1 MIISAI
7 RHPLG
12 ISLLY
17 LLAVPVIS
25 TQAQETETDAV
36 LNVTK
41 PEAQYIIDALC
52 TEWDRLQ
59 ALCTGAYEQTGQSQ
73 STVAGAKQE
82 QAALKTR
89 IEQLS
94 SDKADLEEQLDAL
107 GAAHKQIQATHQSLE
122 EKLAAAAVQLDQ
134 AQTVRTRLETR
145 IGELEQ
151 QNESISKEKSLL
163 QTQLGTSE
171 AELVKMGQA
180 VAVAQGKVNELQGAL
195 EVSRQEQAEMADK
208 LKQLAKVEEL
218 EGALEVSRQEKAE
231 LADKLKE
238 LEGELEAVHQE
249 MGELASRLG
258 TADQQQPMQTSLSD
272 QDQRTYTV
280 QEGDTLSSIAI
291 QFYGNPDDW
300 RKILQANKATLSS
313 PTELRL
319 GMHLI
324 IPQ

>member
-7 RHPLG
+7 RHPLR

-25 TQAQETETDAV
+25 AQTQETDPDAV

-41 PEAQYIIDALC
+41 PEPQYIIDALC

-59 ALCTGAYEQTGQSQ
+59 ALCTGVHEQTGQPQ
-73 STVAGAKQE
+73 STIADVKQE

-94 SDKADLEEQLDAL
+94 ADKADLEAQLDAL
-107 GAAHKQIQATHQSLE
+107 GATHKQMQATQQSLE

-134 AQTVRTRLETR
+134 TQTVRTRLEAR

-180 VAVAQGKVNELQGAL
+180 VAVAQGKVTELQGAL
-195 EVSRQEQAEMADK
+195 EVSHQEQAEMADK
-208 LKQLAKVEEL
+208 LKQVAKVEEL
-218 EGALEVSRQEKAE
+218 EGALEVSRREKAA
-231 LADKLKE
+231 LADQLKK
-238 LEGELEAVHQE
+238 LEGELESVRREVVNLADGLESGDAQE
-249 MGELASRLG
+249 SIQASPVG
-258 TADQQQPMQTSLSD
+258 DN
-272 QDQRTYTV
+272 QRTYIV

-300 RKILQANKATLSS
+300 RKILRANGKALKG
-313 PTELRL
+313 PTDLRL
-319 GMHLI
+319 GMSLI
-324 IPQ
+324 IP